1 MHTSR
6 LERRSLASAEGSPDF
21 DFNFHCAETYARRD
35 EQCERQRARR
45 VRGLRRARVVVGIRA
60 ALGAPLR
67 ESGALCTAAQRVGRK
82 PRKARRADRDSSSHD
97 SNLENRHDRGQ
108 DHHCPVRFR
117 ARGTAGADHSGR
129 AAKPRRRSRIAGSTS
144 YLAFTASQPRSARYL
159 VSRIVSV
166 SVSVETRRSDD
177 LYPGSSPDGDGVG
190 AER

>member
-1 MHTSR
+1 MAHTCTQPPRTRGRQHASERCAASAVRRGVHTSR

-21 DFNFHCAETYARRD
+21 DFNFHCTEAYARRD

-67 ESGALCTAAQRVGRK
+67 ERGALCTAAQRVGRK
-82 PRKARRADRDSSSHD
+82 PRKARCADRDSSSHD
-97 SNLENRHDRGQ
+97 SNLENRQNRGQ

-129 AAKPRRRSRIAGSTS
+129 AAKPRRRSRIVGSTS
-144 YLAFTASQPRSARYL
+144 YHN
-159 VSRIVSV
+159 
-166 SVSVETRRSDD
+166 
-177 LYPGSSPDGDGVG
+177 
-190 AER
+190 